1 MESNGK
7 KSQLLMKRMGLNYRW
22 IILSVSI
29 VTLVLGYAIRN
40 TFSVF
45 YPAIVEE
52 FGWGRGNTALM
63 FSINMFLYGVASPF
77 AGRLIDRFEPRI
89 VIPVGACITG
99 VGIALCSLSNSEWHF
114 YLFYGLF
121 TAIGLCIIGWTPFT
135 AIVANWFV
143 EKRGQAFGILAAG
156 FGGSLAV
163 TPVVQMLISTYG
175 WRTAYVVM
183 GAVTVGIVVPL
194 CGLLLFH
201 NPKHKDFGKTEEPPE
216 ASGPGA
222 TVGDNPENFRSDTV
236 WTYRKALKSYRFWLL
251 FLIAFC
257 LLGLAEQILIAHQVY
272 FLRDAG
278 FSPAAAANI
287 YSIFGFT
294 FILGNLCGFLSDR
307 FGRVQVFT
315 VCCALCTAGVLLLF
329 FIDDTSELRMAIL
342 FAVLTGVGI
351 GASAPALFASVADLF
366 QGPYFGTIQG
376 TVVLGFA
383 MGGAIAPWFAGFLF
397 DRTESYT
404 STFVIVLASFLMS
417 ALAMIFVAPGKDERN
432 PAAG

>member
-1 MESNGK
+1 
-7 KSQLLMKRMGLNYRW
+7 MGPNYRW

-29 VTLVLGYAIRN
+29 ITLILGYAIRN

-45 YPAIVEE
+45 YPAIVED

-63 FSINMFLYGVASPF
+63 FSINMFLYGMASPF

-99 VGIALCSLSNSEWHF
+99 VGIALCSLSHSEWHF

-121 TAIGLCIIGWTPFT
+121 TGIGLCIIGWTPFT

-143 EKRGQAFGILAAG
+143 ENRGQAFGILAAG

-163 TPVVQMLISTYG
+163 TPLAQFLITTYG

-183 GAVTVGIVVPL
+183 GAVTVCIIVPL
-194 CGLLLFH
+194 CGMFLFH
-201 NPKHKDFGKTEEPPE
+201 NPAHRSLGKPLKLSDVSRPE
-216 ASGPGA
+216 TSAG
-222 TVGDNPENFRSDTV
+222 VNPENVESDTV
-236 WTYRKALKSYRFWLL
+236 WTYGKALRSYRFWLL

-287 YSIFGFT
+287 YSVFGFT

-315 VCCALCTAGVLLLF
+315 VCCTLCTAGVLLLF
-329 FIDDTSELRMAIL
+329 FIDDVSKVRMAIL

-383 MGGAIAPWFAGFLF
+383 MGGTIAPWFAGFLF

-404 STFVIVLASFLMS
+404 STFVIVLVSFIIS
-417 ALAMIFVAPGKDERN
+417 ALAMILVAPGKTSRKY
-432 PAAG
+432 AAG